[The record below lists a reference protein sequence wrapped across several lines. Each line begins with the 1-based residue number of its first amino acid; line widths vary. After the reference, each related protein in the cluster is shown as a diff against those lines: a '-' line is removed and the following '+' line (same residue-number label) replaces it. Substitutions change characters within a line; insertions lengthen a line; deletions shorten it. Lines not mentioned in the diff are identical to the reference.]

1 MSSPRMTAL
10 SEYDRLEA
18 TALWRPEGETQRV
31 EVIVS
36 LGNATLIISDPNDK
50 TLSHWSL
57 PAIKRVNSVS
67 ESHAIFSP
75 GPDTEERLET
85 DDEVMI
91 AAILRIQQA
100 VERGSSHHGRL
111 RGVLFGAVCLGAL
124 GLGVFWLPS
133 ALVRQ
138 AVTIVPGVT
147 RTQIGEALLTR
158 IERLSGQ
165 PCDTVHGARALQ
177 ALKSRLVTNG
187 AGDIVVLRSGVQS
200 AKHLPGGIILLGRSV
215 IEDHEDPD
223 VVAGFVLAEQ
233 QRAADV
239 DPLEHLLRSAG
250 LMTSLRLLTSGEIPN
265 EALDTYAEE
274 LMRQDPAPIDTE
286 RLIDRFAA
294 AEVRTGPYAYAQD
307 ITGVS
312 TLPLIEADA
321 VRVQSAR
328 PVLADG
334 NWVALQNIC
343 GG

>member
-31 EVIVS
+31 DVVVA
-36 LGNATLIISDPNDK
+36 LGEATLTISDPNDT

-57 PAIKRVNSVS
+57 PAIERVNSVT
-67 ESHAIFSP
+67 ESLAIFAP

-85 DDEVMI
+85 EDEAMI
-91 AAILRIQQA
+91 AAILRIQRA
-100 VERGSSHHGRL
+100 IERGSSHHGRL
-111 RGVLFGAVCLGAL
+111 RGALYGAVCLSVLAL
-124 GLGVFWLPS
+124 GILWLPG

-138 AVTIVPGVT
+138 AVTIVPGIT
-147 RTQIGEALLTR
+147 RTQIGDALLSR

-177 ALKSRLVTNG
+177 ALKARLVTNG
-187 AGDIVVLRSGVQS
+187 AGDIVILRSGVQS
-200 AKHLPGGIILLGRSV
+200 AKHLPGGIILLDRSV

-250 LMTSLRLLTSGEIPN
+250 LMTSLRLLTSGEIPD
-265 EALDTYAEE
+265 EALDAYAED
-274 LMRQDPAPIDTE
+274 LMQQDPASIDTE

-294 AEVRTGPYAYAQD
+294 AEVRTSPYAYAQD

-312 TLPLIEADA
+312 TLPLIEAEA

-328 PVLADG
+328 PVLVDG
-334 NWVALQNIC
+334 DWVALQNIC